1 MIKIILTLIERRQRQ
16 FIIIWCI
23 VWKEMKVEW
32 DQSKSMCWVWELKY
46 IWEQEYH
53 YVLLLL
59 LTFRF
64 MLFLASF
71 LSSLIISTQLF
82 SLYISLLQNVL
93 YVTNVLDSIS
103 TSSNSIESVMTLSLV
118 ESCITRSHDYFVIYL
133 FIYLVTFFL
142 HPFAFTLFIIF
153 TNWV

>member
-1 MIKIILTLIERRQRQ
+1 MQTIKILLTLIERRQRQ

-32 DQSKSMCWVWELKY
+32 NQSKSMCWVWKLKY

-71 LSSLIISTQLF
+71 LSSLIISTRLF

-93 YVTNVLDSIS
+93 YSYRINDDSDFQEQAVSMSNYWKQIRCRKRFEKWRKMSIS
-103 TSSNSIESVMTLSLV
+103 LIIYTWESECYQKNLS
-118 ESCITRSHDYFVIYL
+118 
-133 FIYLVTFFL
+133 
-142 HPFAFTLFIIF
+142 
-153 TNWV
+153 

>member
-1 MIKIILTLIERRQRQ
+1 MRTIKILLTLIERRQRQ

-23 VWKEMKVEW
+23 VWKGMKVEW

-46 IWEQEYH
+46 IWGQEYH

-71 LSSLIISTQLF
+71 LPSLIVSTWLF

-93 YVTNVLDSIS
+93 YSYRINDDSDFQEQAASMSNYWKQIRCRKRFGKWRKVSIS
-103 TSSNSIESVMTLSLV
+103 LI
-118 ESCITRSHDYFVIYL
+118 IYTWGSGCYQKS
-133 FIYLVTFFL
+133 F
-142 HPFAFTLFIIF
+142 P
-153 TNWV
+153 